1 MRASIKGDDASISAE
16 ALQTLAVT
24 SSQSTPMWKGL
35 WVMLKYRT
43 TVRASTSSFACPFH
57 CDVDNALHPLCN
69 SLQTGD
75 FAHAV

>member
-16 ALQTLAVT
+16 ALQTLAVK

-43 TVRASTSSFACPFH
+43 TVRAGQHHMPIASAAT
-57 CDVDNALHPLCN
+57 
-69 SLQTGD
+69 
-75 FAHAV
+75 